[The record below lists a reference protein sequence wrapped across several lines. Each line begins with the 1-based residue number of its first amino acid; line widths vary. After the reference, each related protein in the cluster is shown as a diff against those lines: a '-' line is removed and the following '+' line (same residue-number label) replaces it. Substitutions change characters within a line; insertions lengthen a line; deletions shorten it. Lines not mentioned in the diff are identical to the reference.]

1 MRALWTDIAREVN
14 GVNGQ
19 NDRTPKDLKKKYQN
33 FLNIA
38 KSKERQNKVTSRETG
53 GGPSEELPLS
63 TVEQMALDNVSSVH
77 VEGIDGG
84 FDANRSI
91 LVGVDNEIGSTLSSI
106 STIIALSPDRE
117 KVSQL
122 NGQDLVGTIG
132 EGLRAVYGSVQVGVN
147 DADRFYGDFS
157 SDDDQST
164 QPPDSPSELFG
175 LSAPRSP
182 AVELIPTQAAEPGPS
197 TQAAQ
202 PAQPVTPGPIRS
214 NRTVTRDLRRQEFK
228 EILQRK
234 DKLNDLL
241 SNTNNILLQ
250 ILNELKKR
258 A

>member
-1 MRALWTDIAREVN
+1 
-14 GVNGQ
+14 
-19 NDRTPKDLKKKYQN
+19 
-33 FLNIA
+33 
-38 KSKERQNKVTSRETG
+38 
-53 GGPSEELPLS
+53 
-63 TVEQMALDNVSSVH
+63 MALDNVSAVH

-117 KVSQL
+117 EVSQL

-175 LSAPRSP
+175 LSAPRTP
-182 AVELIPTQAAEPGPS
+182 AVELMPSQDTGSAAPVTQAVEPTPTQAVEPGPS

-250 ILNELKKR
+250 ILNELRKR
-258 A
+258 LDLYYFILPIIYFTVYHF